1 MWQLRRNSS
10 FNKCVAFTAQPLAI
24 MTVQGGIGGT
34 KTARGFTVEVTA
46 HGNMYSGSFKVKKIP
61 VL

>member
-1 MWQLRRNSS
+1 
-10 FNKCVAFTAQPLAI
+10 

-46 HGNMYSGSFKVKKIP
+46 HGNIYSGSLKVKKNSCSMMATATIILS
-61 VL
+61 VQNIE